1 MRVSEPGSP
10 RQKII
15 KSLGLVFGD
24 IGTSPIYTVG
34 AILLFML
41 PTVHNIFGL
50 LSLITWTLF
59 IIITAQY
66 IWLAMSLSDKGEGG
80 IIVLRNIL
88 DGLLKPGIAASVV
101 SVLTLVGIALFIGDG
116 VITPAISI
124 LSAVEGIRL
133 IPGFEQIGV
142 VEILFI
148 ATIIA
153 VCLFLFQRG
162 GSDRVAWAFGPVMTI
177 WFVALGVT
185 GAISII
191 SAPQVLYALS
201 PTYAIMFFLE
211 NGIGSLVVMSAVI
224 LCITGGEALY
234 ADMGHLG
241 REPIVKGW
249 MVVFPALILNYFGQG
264 AYVLMTDDT
273 HNVLFAMINHISP
286 HILIPF
292 LILSICATVIAS
304 QAMISGMFSIV
315 YQGMTTR
322 IFPKM
327 KIEYTSPELRSQIY
341 IDSVNWMLLIAVL
354 VVMLEFRTSEN
365 LSAAYGLA
373 VSGAMMISAIMMTI
387 IFLKKRDYLKM
398 GCACA
403 LIVIDFFFFVATLLK
418 IPHGAYFS
426 FILAAIPLIL
436 TIAFIKGQDRL
447 HEILQPIRLDE
458 FLPRYTE
465 SYAMLP
471 KIRGTALYFISD
483 VHELSPYLGQT
494 FFQNEIIYEKNIFVW
509 IRITDKPFGVDTD
522 LNDSLA
528 PGLQVFTIRTG
539 YMEVVDIIALLHER
553 GIDEK
558 TIFYGIETIVSDK
571 AIWKIYSIIKKVSP
585 PFVQFYTLPPEK
597 MHGVV
602 TRVVM

>member
-1 MRVSEPGSP
+1 MSDAGIPPG
-10 RQKII
+10 KII

-41 PTVHNIFGL
+41 PTTQNIFGL

-59 IIITAQY
+59 IVITFQY

-80 IIVLRNIL
+80 IIVLKNIL
-88 DGLLKPGIAASVV
+88 DSHLTPGFIASGV
-101 SVLTLVGIALFIGDG
+101 SILTIIGIALFIGDG

-124 LSAVEGIRL
+124 LSAVEGIHL
-133 IPGFEQIGV
+133 IPGFEGTSPLT
-142 VEILFI
+142 ILLI
-148 ATIIA
+148 AALIA
-153 VCLFLFQRG
+153 IALFLFQKR
-162 GSDRVAWAFGPVMTI
+162 GSDRVAWAFGPVMTV
-177 WFVALGVT
+177 WFVALALT
-185 GAISII
+185 GAWSII
-191 SAPQVLYALS
+191 SAPQVLFALS
-201 PTYAIMFFLE
+201 PTFALMFLIE
-211 NGIGSLVVMSAVI
+211 NGLMSLVVMSAVI

-264 AYVLMTDDT
+264 AYVLMTDNT
-273 HNVLFAMINHISP
+273 HNVLFGMINHISP
-286 HILIPF
+286 LMYVPF

-315 YQGMTTR
+315 YQGMAIR

-327 KIEYTSPELRSQIY
+327 KVDYTSPELRSQIY
-341 IDSVNWMLLIAVL
+341 IDAVNWMLLVAVL
-354 VVMLEFRTSEN
+354 VVMFEFQSSER
-365 LSAAYGLA
+365 LASAYGLA
-373 VSGAMMISAIMMTI
+373 VSGAMMISAIMMAL
-387 IFLKKRDYLKM
+387 IFFKKGDMVKM
-398 GCACA
+398 LCSCA

-418 IPHGAYFS
+418 IPHGAYVS

-436 TIAFIKGQDRL
+436 TIAFIRGQDRL

-458 FLPRYTE
+458 FLPRYKE
-465 SYAMLP
+465 CYASQCR
-471 KIRGTALYFISD
+471 IRGTALYFVSD
-483 VHELSPYLGQT
+483 VNNLSPYLGQVL
-494 FFQNEIIYEKNIFVW
+494 FQNEIIYEKNVLVCV
-509 IRITDKPFGVDTD
+509 RITDKPFGVESYLDTG
-522 LNDSLA
+522 LA
-528 PGLQVFTIRTG
+528 DGLELFTIEAG
-539 YMEVVDIIALLHER
+539 YMEVIDIVALLESH

-571 AIWKIYSIIKKVSP
+571 AIWKIYGIIKKVSP

>member
-1 MRVSEPGSP
+1 MIASDSPVS
-10 RQKII
+10 KIV

-24 IGTSPIYTVG
+24 IGTSPIYTIG

-41 PTVHNIFGL
+41 PTEENLFGL

-59 IIITAQY
+59 IVITAQY

-80 IIVLRNIL
+80 TIVLKTIL
-88 DGLLKPGIAASVV
+88 DTLLKPGVAASAL

-124 LSAVEGIRL
+124 LAAVEGVLL
-133 IPGFEQIGV
+133 IPGFEETSGLT
-142 VEILFI
+142 ILFI
-148 ATIIA
+148 AAVIA
-153 VCLFLFQRG
+153 IGLFVLQKR
-162 GSDRVAWAFGPVMTI
+162 GSDRVAWVFGPVMAI
-177 WFVALGVT
+177 WFAALAVSGV
-185 GAISII
+185 ISII
-191 SAPQVLYALS
+191 SAPQVLFALS
-201 PTYAIMFFLE
+201 PVFAVQFLIG
-211 NGIGSLVVMSAVI
+211 NGWASLVVMSAVI

-249 MVVFPALILNYFGQG
+249 MVVFPALVLNYFGQG
-264 AYVLMTDDT
+264 AYVLMTDNP

-286 HILIPF
+286 LVYIPF
-292 LILSICATVIAS
+292 LVLSVCATIIAS

-341 IDSVNWMLLIAVL
+341 IDAVNWMLLVAVL
-354 VVMLEFRTSEN
+354 VVMFEFRSSEN
-365 LSAAYGLA
+365 LASAYGLA
-373 VSGAMMISAIMMTI
+373 VSGSMLISAMMMAV
-387 IFLKKRDYLKM
+387 IFFKQNKPVKM
-398 GCACA
+398 LVAGA
-403 LIVIDFFFFVATLLK
+403 LIVIDFFFFIATLLK

-436 TIAFIKGQDRL
+436 TVAFIRGQDRL
-447 HEILQPIRLDE
+447 HEILQPIRLED
-458 FLPRYTE
+458 FLPRYRE
-465 SYAMLP
+465 SYASLN

-483 VHELSPYLGQT
+483 VQNLSPYLGQI
-494 FFQNEIIYEKNIFVW
+494 FFQNEIMYEKNVLVW
-509 IRITDKPFGVDTD
+509 IRITERPFGVETYF
-522 LNDSLA
+522 NPSLA
-528 PGLQVFTIRTG
+528 DGLQVFTVKTG
-539 YMEVVDIIALLHER
+539 YMEVIDIVALLKGH
-553 GIDEK
+553 GIEEK
-558 TIFYGIETIVSDK
+558 TIFYGIETIVSDMPV
-571 AIWKIYSIIKKVSP
+571 WKLYGIIKKVSP

-597 MHGVV
+597 IHGVV